1 MYIDTLKLTNFKRFE
16 SLELNLDEKINV
28 FIGINGAGKTSILK
42 SVVNG
47 LGPLVFYWAESGLGH
62 PNVAE
67 IVHKRVERAEN
78 RVRLEPVYPVEICL
92 LIKDGGV
99 SFPLSVSY
107 QADNDKKRQWVRNYN
122 RPKGFGHTLPVLALY
137 GAERFTSN
145 CISDTIQPSLRPE
158 ERLRAYDS
166 WSNASASQEC
176 MKTLSWIATKSTER
190 MQIAL
195 ESETSYAKVVGDD
208 LATLNQALRSAFEEF
223 ESIYYDWKSKSILTL
238 WQGGQVKT
246 FEDLSD
252 GERGVVLLFADIV
265 RRVALLNPHL
275 GGRAARETDCVV
287 LIDEIDA
294 HLHPAWQQKIVPG
307 LNKAFP
313 KIQFIVSTHSPFVV
327 GEVKPS
333 SIFMLTEKGI
343 QQPLQSY
350 GLNNDEINLQLFQ
363 TTGQNKEV
371 REKVEQIQSLIEAD
385 KFKDAQE
392 GIESLE
398 KLLNGASQDTR
409 DLEMQLKWAKT
420 ETDL

>member
-16 SLELNLDEKINV
+16 SLELSLDEKINV

-47 LGPLVFYWAESGLGH
+47 LGPVVYYWAGSGWVR

-67 IVHKRVERAEN
+67 VVHKRVERVDN
-78 RVRLEPVYPVEICL
+78 QVRLEAVYPVEIYL
-92 LIKDGGV
+92 LVKDGEI
-99 SFPLSVSY
+99 SFPLSVNF
-107 QADNDKKRQWVRNYN
+107 QADNDKQLQLVRNYD
-122 RPKGFGHTLPVLALY
+122 RPKGFGHTLPVFAFY
-137 GAERFTSN
+137 GADRFALNSF
-145 CISDTIQPSLRPE
+145 SKDVQASLRPE
-158 ERLRAYDS
+158 ERLKAYEK
-166 WSNASASQEC
+166 WHEASVPGEC
-176 MKTLSWIATKSTER
+176 AKTLSWIVTKSTER
-190 MQIAL
+190 MQLAM
-195 ESETSYAKVVGDD
+195 EAKTSFEAVLGDD
-208 LATLNQALRSAFEEF
+208 LSILNQALRAAFEEF

-238 WQGGQVKT
+238 WQGGQVKA

-275 GGRAARETDCVV
+275 GDRAALETDGVV
-287 LIDEIDA
+287 LIDEVDA

-313 KIQFIVSTHSPFVV
+313 KIQFTVSTHSPFVV

-333 SIFMLTEKGI
+333 SLFILTEKGI

>member
-16 SLELNLDEKINV
+16 SLELNLDDKINV

-47 LGPLVFYWAESGLGH
+47 LGPLVFYWAESGLVH

-67 IVHKRVERAEN
+67 VVHKRVERVNN
-78 RVRLEPVYPVEICL
+78 RVRLESVYPVEIYL
-92 LIKDGGV
+92 LVKDGDV
-99 SFPLSVSY
+99 SFPLSVNF

-122 RPKGFGHTLPVLALY
+122 RPKGIGQTLPVLAFY
-137 GAERFTSN
+137 GPERFTSN
-145 CISDTIQPSLRPE
+145 FFSDTIQPNLRPE

-166 WSNASASQEC
+166 WNNASASQEC
-176 MKTLSWIATKSTER
+176 TKTMSWIVTKSTER
-190 MQIAL
+190 MQIAV
-195 ESETSYAKVVGDD
+195 ESGTSYDKVVGDD

-238 WQGGQVKT
+238 WHGGQVKA

-275 GGRAARETDCVV
+275 GDRAALETDGVV

-313 KIQFIVSTHSPFVV
+313 KIQFIVTTHSPFVV

-343 QQPLQSY
+343 QQPQQSY
-350 GLNNDEINLQLFQ
+350 GLNNEEINLQIFQ
-363 TTGQNKEV
+363 TKGQNKEV
-371 REKVEQIQSLIEAD
+371 REKVELIQGLINDSKFMEAR
-385 KFKDAQE
+385 A

-398 KLLNGASQDTR
+398 KLLNGTSHDTE
-409 DLEMQLKWAKT
+409 DLEMQLEWAKT

>member
-16 SLELNLDEKINV
+16 SQELSLDEKINV
-28 FIGINGAGKTSILK
+28 FIGINGAGKTSVLRAITY
-42 SVVNG
+42 G
-47 LGPLVFYWAESGLGH
+47 LGPLVNFWYQQGVAS
-62 PNVAE
+62 PNAREV
-67 IVHKRVERAEN
+67 VHKHMARVN
-78 RVRLEPVYPVEICL
+78 DRVRLESVYPVEIY
-92 LIKDGGV
+92 
-99 SFPLSVSY
+99 LSVIDAQTVISAGLTY
-107 QADNDKKRQWVRNYN
+107 KNENDRSFSGYPPSAYDRTGKL
-122 RPKGFGHTLPVLALY
+122 GSTLPVFAVY
-137 GAERFTSN
+137 DADRFVG
-145 CISDTIQPSLRPE
+145 SLSGLNLQANLQPE
-158 ERLRAYDS
+158 ERLKAYES
-166 WSNASASQEC
+166 WNHADKEWA
-176 MKTLSWIATKSTER
+176 KTLSWIVTKSTER
-190 MQIAL
+190 MQIAV
-195 ESETSYAKVVGDD
+195 ETETAFDKVVGDD
-208 LATLNQALRSAFEEF
+208 LATLNQALRIAFEEF

-252 GERGVVLLFADIV
+252 GERGIILLFADIV

-275 GGRAARETDCVV
+275 GDRAALETDGVV
-287 LIDEIDA
+287 LIDEVDA

-350 GLNNDEINLQLFQ
+350 GLNNDEINLKLFQ
-363 TTGQNKEV
+363 TKGQNKEV
-371 REKVEQIQSLIEAD
+371 REKVEQIQNLIDAD
-385 KFKDAQE
+385 KFKEAQD
-392 GIESLE
+392 GIDSLE

-409 DLEMQLKWAKT
+409 ELEMQLEWAKT